1 MFSNQSLLSE
11 LNDNLA
17 KTIRYTR
24 EGIATIRTGKAS
36 PSLVEGLMVKTYD
49 GQAKLKLMELS
60 MIITEG
66 PTSLLIS
73 PFDPATIKD
82 IEKAILSSP
91 LNLTP
96 RVDGRN
102 IHITIPPLSEEQRK
116 QLLKIISQ
124 KIEDAREQV
133 RTIRDEA
140 RKKIKMAFENK
151 EISEDQKFRTEK
163 EIDKI
168 TQESNQQIEQMRE
181 KKEKEVMNL

>member
-1 MFSNQSLLSE
+1 MKNEIEFKQNLEKTVESLKIE
-11 LNDNLA
+11 
-17 KTIRYTR
+17 
-24 EGIATIRTGKAS
+24 IAGVRCGRAS
-36 PSLVEGLMVKTYD
+36 PSLVENLIVETYSNE
-49 GQAKLKLMELS
+49 AKLKLLELS
-60 MIITEG
+60 TITTEG
-66 PTSLLIS
+66 PSGLLIS
-73 PFDPATIKD
+73 PFDPATVKD

-96 RVDGRN
+96 RVDGKN
-102 IHITIPPLSEEQRK
+102 IHIAIPPLSEEQRR

-124 KIEDAREQV
+124 KIEAAREQV

-168 TQESNQQIEQMRE
+168 TQDANQQIEQMRE
-181 KKEKEVMNL
+181 KKEKEVMEI